1 MILISIHARAEPM
14 MNVRSTFT
22 GMNHLHINQK
32 LPMNK
37 NGVVVGGGG
46 GGTEFQK
53 FDRAKLTRLPNF
65 LK

>member
-1 MILISIHARAEPM
+1 MIFISIHARAEPM

-32 LPMNK
+32 LPVNK
-37 NGVVVGGGG
+37 KGVGGGR
-46 GGTEFQK
+46 EFQK
-53 FDRAKLTRLPNF
+53 FDRAELTRLPNF

>member
-1 MILISIHARAEPM
+1 MIFISIEARAEPM

-37 NGVVVGGGG
+37 NGVGGGG
-46 GGTEFQK
+46 VVREFQK
-53 FDRAKLTRLPNF
+53 FDRAELTRLPNF

>member
-1 MILISIHARAEPM
+1 M

-22 GMNHLHINQK
+22 VMNHLHINQK

-37 NGVVVGGGG
+37 NGVGGGG
-46 GGTEFQK
+46 VVREFQK
-53 FDRAKLTRLPNF
+53 FDRAELTRLPNF